1 MFALKQ
7 GHSFPG
13 IGDAV
18 LINGTWFGPK
28 YRVGVWSGLW
38 SDLDNDRRSDVG
50 FKKRRRTSSDRPYN
64 AHVSPVQR

>member
-1 MFALKQ
+1 MVDEVFVLKQ

-28 YRVGVWSGLW
+28 YQYIVRGQIWTMTVW
-38 SDLDNDRRSDVG
+38 
-50 FKKRRRTSSDRPYN
+50 
-64 AHVSPVQR
+64 